1 MSTADV
7 MEPIDPRRMF
17 ALVVGIESYAISHRW
32 DLPGA
37 ARDAVRFAD
46 WLTAGGVPE
55 EQVHVLVSPL
65 DRTAAGLPDSDGPAP
80 TRDHVERLLFKELPA
95 CDGDLLW
102 IYWAGHGYLDHA
114 HQLLLP
120 YADATRDWTS
130 HLNLEAALRWW
141 KGSGP
146 MAARFRRQIA
156 IGDACRVD
164 ARLARKLSFGVAEY
178 GARPPDPDRLQ
189 FTLYASRVGEL
200 AQNLPDSGAGQFT
213 DALIRRLRET
223 SPQTSVRELVPI
235 VRTVQADLLEMRSR
249 GLAWQQPQFVV
260 DRDWTGSTFLGDSRH
275 TDDRPTG
282 GTPTHGAA
290 CLDQRAWDELAPLLH
305 LPRLPSHTYDAYR
318 WAFEITDCAR
328 PARRG
333 LPTAELAGITH
344 DLDAR
349 QGRRGMPLVLPFM
362 RYLAAHCTDSVWAQQ
377 VLAWIESARTRLGM
391 SPVPVPPRADPEQVG
406 LHVRFEEDTERDGAY
421 WVRMWLYRNEGFETL
436 WESDQPLD
444 PAGTRRALARLLDD
458 TYACDVR
465 RIEFH
470 VPLGLLAEPFE
481 SWRLPIGRRHKPV
494 ELGQTFE
501 VVVRCPQERDGL
513 AGALWLRKWQ
523 WLKAH
528 GGTDPQAVRELRDEG
543 VSVELGTILQ
553 AAESPVCVL
562 ADVSGPRLTETIEA
576 VLDAGVPIAVW
587 HRDGG
592 EPGRIAA
599 ILAEQWDP
607 EELNVRRLPFLVWQS
622 RIPNTASTARTGRT
636 SAARLALMWDDPE
649 RVPERRALS

>member
-1 MSTADV
+1 
-7 MEPIDPRRMF
+7 
-17 ALVVGIESYAISHRW
+17 
-32 DLPGA
+32 
-37 ARDAVRFAD
+37 
-46 WLTAGGVPE
+46 
-55 EQVHVLVSPL
+55 
-65 DRTAAGLPDSDGPAP
+65 
-80 TRDHVERLLFKELPA
+80 
-95 CDGDLLW
+95 
-102 IYWAGHGYLDHA
+102 
-114 HQLLLP
+114 
-120 YADATRDWTS
+120 
-130 HLNLEAALRWW
+130 
-141 KGSGP
+141 
-146 MAARFRRQIA
+146 
-156 IGDACRVD
+156 
-164 ARLARKLSFGVAEY
+164 
-178 GARPPDPDRLQ
+178 
-189 FTLYASRVGEL
+189 
-200 AQNLPDSGAGQFT
+200 
-213 DALIRRLRET
+213 
-223 SPQTSVRELVPI
+223 
-235 VRTVQADLLEMRSR
+235 
-249 GLAWQQPQFVV
+249 
-260 DRDWTGSTFLGDSRH
+260 
-275 TDDRPTG
+275 
-282 GTPTHGAA
+282 
-290 CLDQRAWDELAPLLH
+290 
-305 LPRLPSHTYDAYR
+305 
-318 WAFEITDCAR
+318 
-328 PARRG
+328 
-333 LPTAELAGITH
+333 
-344 DLDAR
+344 
-349 QGRRGMPLVLPFM
+349 
-362 RYLAAHCTDSVWAQQ
+362 
-377 VLAWIESARTRLGM
+377 
-391 SPVPVPPRADPEQVG
+391 
-406 LHVRFEEDTERDGAY
+406 VRFEEDTERDGAY

-444 PAGTRRALARLLDD
+444 PAGTRRALARLLDE
-458 TYACDVR
+458 THACDVR

-481 SWRLPIGRRHKPV
+481 SWRLPIGRRRKPV

-622 RIPNTASTARTGRT
+622 RIPNAASTARTGRT